1 MSPLFPHLQ
10 SQIPNLTA
18 VAFLSAVALPKEVAN
33 KNPPS
38 FSLLHPCPSLKS
50 VVHFSSS
57 LHLSF
62 SAFTPSPPPLP
73 LGPLVPPSPCN
84 STSASQPFSL
94 SAFQPFSFY
103 PLASLKTNR
112 EPSDQPD
119 SLLDYQKSVSPAS
132 VLVNRSVQLAFK
144 DVSIGIFQIE
154 GNLQRVA
161 GLHACKRQFNGLAIL

>member
-1 MSPLFPHLQ
+1 MTHVKTAHHEPLSCKLMF
-10 SQIPNLTA
+10 PNLPLLFHSA
-18 VAFLSAVALPKEVAN
+18 PLSHHRPA
-33 KNPPS
+33 
-38 FSLLHPCPSLKS
+38 
-50 VVHFSSS
+50 
-57 LHLSF
+57 
-62 SAFTPSPPPLP
+62 TPHQPL
-73 LGPLVPPSPCN
+73 
-84 STSASQPFSL
+84 SL

-161 GLHACKRQFNGLAIL
+161 GLHACKRQLNGLAIL